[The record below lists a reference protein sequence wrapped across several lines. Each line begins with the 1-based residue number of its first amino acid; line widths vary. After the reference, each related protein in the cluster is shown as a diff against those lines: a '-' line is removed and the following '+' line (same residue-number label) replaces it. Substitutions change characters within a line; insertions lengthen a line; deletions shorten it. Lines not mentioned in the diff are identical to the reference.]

1 MRKTPTLINE
11 INELCFCRP
20 CQTKITR
27 GFIVKKL
34 KIFMGR
40 MWIFTSQAVIERG
53 PQLQQ
58 GLPTL
63 P

>member
-11 INELCFCRP
+11 LCFCRP
-20 CQTKITR
+20 CHTT
-27 GFIVKKL
+27 IVKKL
-34 KIFMGR
+34 KNFMGR